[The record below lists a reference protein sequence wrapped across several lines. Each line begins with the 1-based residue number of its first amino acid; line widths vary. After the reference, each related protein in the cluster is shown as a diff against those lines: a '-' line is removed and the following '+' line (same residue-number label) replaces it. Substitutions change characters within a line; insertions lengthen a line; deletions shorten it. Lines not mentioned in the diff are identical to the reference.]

1 MELAK
6 ILVSGTDT
14 RVVSLKAIPAGI
26 TGATVR
32 FVYEDPAWSGL
43 RKHAVFVGTKTVVV
57 MDVETVAEIPQE
69 VVDAPGPLLKVGVFG
84 TDTDRNLAI
93 PTIYAN
99 LGRIVPAADPSGD
112 PSTDATLPVWAQL
125 MERIERLE
133 LGGVGSDEIVLNEDG
148 YVTTLSGGFEID
160 EDGCI
165 LL

>member
-6 ILVSGTDT
+6 ILVSSTDT

-32 FVYEDPAWSGL
+32 FVYEDPAWAGL
-43 RKHAVFVGTKTVVV
+43 RKHAVFVGTKSVV
-57 MDVETVAEIPQE
+57 VETVAEIPQE
-69 VVDAPGPLLKVGVFG
+69 VVAVPGPLLKVGVFG

-93 PTIYAN
+93 PTVYAN

-112 PSTDATLPVWAQL
+112 SSTDATLPVWAQL

-133 LGGVGSDEIVLNEDG
+133 LGGVGSDEIILNEDG